1 MRESNSERKKETK
14 IQPIRKKKT
23 GYGEVHGRCG
33 QRTGQRS
40 QLDGATYGGRQNE
53 ETVQG

>member
-23 GYGEVHGRCG
+23 GYGENEEENEKLDRNDKE
-33 QRTGQRS
+33 RQRS
-40 QLDGATYGGRQNE
+40 LI
-53 ETVQG
+53 